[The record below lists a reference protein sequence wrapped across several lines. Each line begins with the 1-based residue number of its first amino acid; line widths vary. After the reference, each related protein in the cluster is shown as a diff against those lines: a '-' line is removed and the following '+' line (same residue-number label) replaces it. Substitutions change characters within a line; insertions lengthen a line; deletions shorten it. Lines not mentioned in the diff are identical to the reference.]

1 MKQHE
6 NWSEMLTKH
15 ANFPYLSAADECTHG
30 SKSARGETESMMR
43 AVSKAVR
50 RDGLTSTTLAQIDL
64 RYAVAN
70 DDRPFADVVPG
81 HLAARRMQ
89 RHITASLAV
98 LAGLILLATL
108 LHGYNTMRPMPDLV
122 TFAARV

>member
-64 RYAVAN
+64 NQPGSQRLPSVLRIVPVCRSTWYEGIAQGIYPAPIKLGKRSVAWTN
-70 DDRPFADVVPG
+70 
-81 HLAARRMQ
+81 H
-89 RHITASLAV
+89 SLLV
-98 LAGLILLATL
+98 LLQKLEGQN
-108 LHGYNTMRPMPDLV
+108 NT
-122 TFAARV
+122 